1 MSKLLY
7 MKRGYYP
14 MIKVKKTL
22 KNVKAVDLFCG
33 IGGFRLAMASFGG
46 KVVFSSE
53 IDKKTASIYARN
65 FKQAPYGDITEI
77 DANSIPDHDIL
88 MAGFPCQ
95 PFSIS
100 GKKKGFEDTRGTL
113 FFDIARIADAKKP
126 KILLL
131 ENVAQLEIHDSGKT
145 ISTIISTLDSIGY
158 DVHYKLINS
167 SNYGFP
173 QSRKRI
179 YIVCFRKDLG
189 ISNFAF
195 PVPNTTQQQRYV
207 KDILCKYGTDSYILH
222 RDDIT
227 ITKDDSEMECKERSF
242 RIGFV
247 GGGRQGERIYST
259 KGKAVTLTANGG
271 GIGGKCGLYKI
282 DGNIRKLTPRECAR
296 LQGFPESFK
305 IPTSDNLAYSTF
317 GNAVDVCMVQ
327 LVLQEIASNA
337 DIMKHLKNT

>member
-1 MSKLLY
+1 
-7 MKRGYYP
+7 

-22 KNVKAVDLFCG
+22 KNVQAVDLFCG
-33 IGGFRLAMASFGG
+33 IGGFRLALASFGG

-53 IDKKTASIYARN
+53 IDKKIASIYERN

-100 GKKKGFEDTRGTL
+100 GKKKGFEDARGTL
-113 FFDIARIADAKKP
+113 FFDIARIAAAKKP

-131 ENVAQLEIHDSGKT
+131 ENVAQLEIHNFGKT

-158 DVHYKLINS
+158 DVHYKLLNS
-167 SNYGFP
+167 SDYGFP

-179 YIVCFRKDLG
+179 YIVCFRKDLE
-189 ISNFAF
+189 ISSFAF
-195 PVPNTTQQQRYV
+195 PVPDTTQQQRYV
-207 KDILCKYGTDSYILH
+207 KDILCKDGTDSYILH

-327 LVLQEIASNA
+327 LILQEIASNA
-337 DIMKHLKNT
+337 NIRKHLKNT